1 MTILSLLNF
10 VGIWIPAVVS
20 ALYAGLM
27 KQLNPEYIVTMN
39 TYSSGL
45 RIGFFVMLLNLLVNV
60 ATFSNGKR
68 DLPGAGGASE
78 TGLSGPRSA
87 DFSRPWRGFFL
98 FISAVGPWGVAFCKG
113 L

>member
-39 TYSSGL
+39 THISGL

-60 ATFSNGKR
+60 ATFSNGNVNMDR
-68 DLPGAGGASE
+68 LMHWN
-78 TGLSGPRSA
+78 LSVIRIVIRQKSCRPLIRQYRRKWLRS
-87 DFSRPWRGFFL
+87 SPVVL
-98 FISAVGPWGVAFCKG
+98 
-113 L
+113 